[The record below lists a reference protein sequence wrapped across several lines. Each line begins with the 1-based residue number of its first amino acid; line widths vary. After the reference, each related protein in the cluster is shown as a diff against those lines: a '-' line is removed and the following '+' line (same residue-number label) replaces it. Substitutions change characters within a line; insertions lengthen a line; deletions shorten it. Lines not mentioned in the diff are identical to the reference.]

1 MKTRIGPSLLRMSTP
16 TKESHKSSS
25 LQTQESSRNPTGLP
39 QSKRVLLV
47 RIRSG
52 KRPLRGNSDVP
63 FVGGS
68 LGRLGA
74 SELTFH
80 ITGIPLNF
88 NNLFF
93 TINPLLSGQI
103 NKLQGEK
110 KTKLEVPFFFCLVA
124 VSHKTH
130 VASKFCQVLT
140 FK

>member
-1 MKTRIGPSLLRMSTP
+1 MKTRIGPSLLRISTP
-16 TKESHKSSS
+16 RKESPKSNC
-25 LQTQESSRNPTGLP
+25 LQTQESPRNPTGLP

-52 KRPLRGNSDVP
+52 KRRLRGNSDAP
-63 FVGGS
+63 FAGGS

-110 KTKLEVPFFFCLVA
+110 KTIEQIQTRLSRKQ
-124 VSHKTH
+124 STH
-130 VASKFCQVLT
+130 EQMTLDLMT
-140 FK
+140 YGTHDT